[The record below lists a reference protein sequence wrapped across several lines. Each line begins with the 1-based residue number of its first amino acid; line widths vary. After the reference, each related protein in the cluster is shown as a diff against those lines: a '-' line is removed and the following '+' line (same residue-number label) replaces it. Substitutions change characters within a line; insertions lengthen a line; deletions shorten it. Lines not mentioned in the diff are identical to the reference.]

1 MPNYFALLDG
11 MTQLTP
17 VVLCGP
23 SSVNLLKPVVLNV
36 QHCAS
41 LRHGQWTLSVWA
53 SDSPLDAPPAW
64 NVRYL
69 NSLEVDV
76 DVIVCF

>member
-1 MPNYFALLDG
+1 

-69 NSLEVDV
+69 NSLEEHRRFSTLLNFMYEYDKN
-76 DVIVCF
+76 